1 MFRVTNYDVLDGFED
16 HGYVE
21 ATNKVSEE
29 FNRTE
34 VERSYA
40 DRDIGNLR
48 PDASFNQIEKLV
60 WRIDAANAKLEAQR
74 VKRLNLDMI
83 LSSITKLKI
92 AFSLAIT
99 DGHTAE
105 WDVVDTQEMNDG
117 STNLIHMK
125 RTDFDEGVVEVWFND
140 GSVQFMYSGK
150 RYELAYWDIS
160 VCAELAI
167 ILSGAVDDEAIKG
180 QPFEKKKYKEIT
192 NDGSEGN
199 GTDNKKEKGKSG
211 VSRKRAPRNP
221 G

>member
-1 MFRVTNYDVLDGFED
+1 LDDFED
-16 HGYVE
+16 HGYVD

-60 WRIDAANAKLEAQR
+60 WRIDAAREKLEAQR
-74 VKRLNLDMI
+74 VKRQNLDMI

-105 WDVVDTQEMNDG
+105 WEVVDTQEMSDG
-117 STNLIHMK
+117 LTNLIHMK

-140 GSVQFMYSGK
+140 GTIQFMYSGK

-160 VCAELAI
+160 TCAELAI

-180 QPFEKKKYKEIT
+180 TPFEKKKYKET
-192 NDGSEGN
+192 DDGSEDN
-199 GTDNKKEKGKSG
+199 GTDNKKEKPKSG
-211 VSRKRAPRNP
+211 VGRKRTPRNP